1 MAEEE
6 YPPTLQNI
14 IDQDTLKWIFVGGKG
29 GVGKTT
35 TSSSLATI
43 MSKHRK
49 KVQILSTDPAH
60 NLSDAF
66 DQQFSREP
74 QLVKGFDNLYGMEVD
89 PKVDPSSIEMPEI
102 FEGSSEINSAFM
114 SEMIS
119 NMPGIDEIMVFT
131 NVMKNIEK
139 EDISLVIFDTAPTG
153 HTLKLLKFPD
163 LMETGLT
170 KLQGLKGKFEGM
182 VKTFGAMMGG
192 DNSFESMFDSSF
204 NKMELIKKQT
214 EQFKNTLQNPD
225 LSTFIAVCQAEFFSV
240 YETERLV
247 QELAN
252 SEMDIRNIVVNMIVE
267 PCENCKKCTARYK
280 MQKKYLDQILALYDD
295 FHITPMF
302 QKDEEI
308 RGVQGLIDY
317 SKDLLVVK
325 KLPELPK

>member
-1 MAEEE
+1 
-6 YPPTLQNI
+6 
-14 IDQDTLKWIFVGGKG
+14 
-29 GVGKTT
+29 
-35 TSSSLATI
+35 
-43 MSKHRK
+43 
-49 KVQILSTDPAH
+49 
-60 NLSDAF
+60 
-66 DQQFSREP
+66 
-74 QLVKGFDNLYGMEVD
+74 
-89 PKVDPSSIEMPEI
+89 
-102 FEGSSEINSAFM
+102 
-114 SEMIS
+114 
-119 NMPGIDEIMVFT
+119 
-131 NVMKNIEK
+131 
-139 EDISLVIFDTAPTG
+139 
-153 HTLKLLKFPD
+153 
-163 LMETGLT
+163 
-170 KLQGLKGKFEGM
+170 M